1 MKDNNLKIVN
11 GVVDHVEEISDL
23 ELANIE
29 RVMEQHI
36 PMEVQNLCAD
46 GPLEDKIKILDQCY
60 DMTEGAYEIV
70 LAHIFG
76 YVRDEDYLYFINED
90 GYAIITIEFDK
101 GTENIHSVE
110 LDLPTKEE
118 MTTFMDE
125 VGDEYEEI

>member
-1 MKDNNLKIVN
+1 MENNESKIVN
-11 GVVDHVEEISDL
+11 GVVDHIEDISDL
-23 ELANIE
+23 DLARIE
-29 RVMEQHI
+29 KVMEERM

-70 LAHIFG
+70 LAHVFG
-76 YVRDEDYLYFINED
+76 YLRDGDFLYFISED
-90 GYAIITIEFDK
+90 GDTVITIEFDK
-101 GTENIHSVE
+101 GTDNIYSVE